1 MITIPASELKAMDRR
16 LAEQQQLLREQ
27 QAMIE
32 RIIECLQ
39 PWMDAVKE
47 YQAAQAAQAEPAP
60 AAPEP
65 AGYVAVNL
73 TQLIRGEK

>member
-1 MITIPASELKAMDRR
+1 MSLISIPSDELKAMDRR

-39 PWMDAVKE
+39 PWLDAVKE
-47 YQAAQAAQAEPAP
+47 YQARQAEPAP

-73 TQLIRGEK
+73 TQIIRGEK

>member
-1 MITIPASELKAMDRR
+1 MSLITIPSGELKVMD
-16 LAEQQQLLREQ
+16 AKIQAQQQLLREQ

-39 PWMDAVKE
+39 PWLDAVKE
-47 YQAAQAAQAEPAP
+47 YQARQAEPAP

-73 TQLIRGEK
+73 TQIIRGEK